1 MAEALEG
8 LISELETARVA
19 LEDWSLNDKPL
30 SINCALPA
38 FLGQAAQALR
48 LLGEAEKALE
58 EIADGKLP
66 PDQHGHHL
74 AHRKCVSIARAA
86 LDKIRKGMG

>member
-8 LISELETARVA
+8 LIDRLEA
-19 LEDWSLNDKPL
+19 LTHGSATQPVGTVEWCGAVCSTMEE
-30 SINCALPA
+30 
-38 FLGQAAQALR
+38 AAQALH

-66 PDQHGHHL
+66 PDQHGHYL
-74 AHRKCVSIARAA
+74 AHRKCVSVARAA
-86 LDKIRKGMG
+86 LDKIRKGMGR